1 MECQCA
7 ECAEYEGP
15 NPAMMALRLSVFGA
29 QAMVALTGM
38 VKERSWKALGAWFAA
53 IAFFLTLPRYLICCR
68 CEGYGKKCY
77 PLYLGRLTSMYLPKV
92 EGKEVSPVGVGL
104 ELLTLNLMS
113 NLPVIGLKNDKKL
126 RNLYILL
133 ANLTMGLQFYHACRH
148 CARYATDLRRDCLS
162 ARAARLV
169 FSIER
174 ED

>member
-1 MECQCA
+1 
-7 ECAEYEGP
+7 
-15 NPAMMALRLSVFGA
+15 MMALRLSVFGA

-38 VKERSWKALGAWFAA
+38 VRERSWRILGTWLAA

-77 PLYLGRLTSMYLPKV
+77 PLYLGKLTSLYLPKV
-92 EGKEVSPVGVGL
+92 EGKEVSPMAAGL

-113 NLPVIGLKNDKKL
+113 NLPAIGLKNDKKL
-126 RNLYILL
+126 RNLYMLL

-148 CARYATDLRRDCLS
+148 CARYADDFRKDCPS
-162 ARAARLV
+162 AKMARLV

-174 ED
+174 DD

>member
-7 ECAEYEGP
+7 ECLEHEGP
-15 NPAMMALRLSVFGA
+15 NPAVMALRFSVFGA
-29 QAMVALTGM
+29 QVMVALTGM
-38 VKERSWKALGAWFAA
+38 VKERSWRVLGAWFAA

-77 PLYLGRLTSMYLPKV
+77 PLYLGKLTSLYLPKV
-92 EGKEVSPVGVGL
+92 EGKEVSPVGAGL

-113 NLPVIGLKNDKKL
+113 NLPLMGLKNDKKL
-126 RNLYILL
+126 RNLYMLL

-148 CARYATDLRRDCLS
+148 CARYATDWRKDCPS
-162 ARAARLV
+162 ARMARLV

>member
-15 NPAMMALRLSVFGA
+15 NPAMMALRLSVFST
-29 QAMVALTGM
+29 QVMVALTGM
-38 VKERSWKALGAWFAA
+38 VKERSWKVLGTWFAA

-77 PLYLGRLTSMYLPKV
+77 PLYLGKLTSLYLPKV
-92 EGKEVSPVGVGL
+92 EGKEVSPVGAGL

-113 NLPVIGLKNDKKL
+113 NLPVAGLKNNKKL

-133 ANLTMGLQFYHACRH
+133 ANLTMGLHFYHACRH
-148 CARYATDLRRDCLS
+148 CARYATDWRKDCLS